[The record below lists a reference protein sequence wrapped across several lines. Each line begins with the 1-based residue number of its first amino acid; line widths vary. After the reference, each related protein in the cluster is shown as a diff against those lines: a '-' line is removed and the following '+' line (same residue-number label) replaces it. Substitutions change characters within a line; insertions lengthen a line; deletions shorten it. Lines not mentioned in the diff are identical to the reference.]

1 MVLKCPAQKY
11 LLFTE
16 HSSRSPFIHSTVTVL
31 IQVSKQRWDIDQTM
45 LCIKIYTN
53 TTDLLLAQEYYEN
66 ESLPIFHSTFT
77 ISVYLAS
84 VLVVLVDSEA
94 ISVFIAS
101 PLSLGTRW

>member
-53 TTDLLLAQEYYEN
+53 TTFATSTEYYEN

-77 ISVYLAS
+77 ISVHLAS